1 MDENLG
7 ALSTGAERFFL
18 NVWFETLTLG
28 VDVVERREL
37 GFDETFD
44 VRAGEFLVHGFGF
57 VGRVNFARAGGRRC
71 LSPLVEIT
79 TRSVCSSSTP
89 GATARL
95 DYGLDWIESDAVR
108 SWG

>member
-71 LSPLVEIT
+71 VCRLSLRLLLEVCVHQEHLERQLDST
-79 TRSVCSSSTP
+79 T
-89 GATARL
+89 GWI
-95 DYGLDWIESDAVR
+95 GLN
-108 SWG
+108 

>member
-18 NVWFETLTLG
+18 NVWFEALTLG

-57 VGRVNFARAGGRRC
+57 VGRVNFARGGGRRC
-71 LSPLVEIT
+71 VCRLSLRLLLEVCVHQAHLERQLDST
-79 TRSVCSSSTP
+79 T
-89 GATARL
+89 GWI
-95 DYGLDWIESDAVR
+95 GLN
-108 SWG
+108 

>member
-71 LSPLVEIT
+71 VSPLVEIKIT
-79 TRSVCSSSTP
+79 TQVFIKHTWSDSST
-89 GATARL
+89 RL
-95 DYGLDWIESDAVR
+95 RVGLD
-108 SWG
+108 